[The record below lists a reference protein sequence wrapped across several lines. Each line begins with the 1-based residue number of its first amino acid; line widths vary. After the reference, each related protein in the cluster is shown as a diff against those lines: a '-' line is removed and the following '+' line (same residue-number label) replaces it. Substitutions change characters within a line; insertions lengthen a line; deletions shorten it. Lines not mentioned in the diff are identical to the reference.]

1 MSAQSYAVI
10 ETPIGWIGIAWS
22 AHGLT
27 NLQLPERDREG
38 TRRRLLRRV
47 PAALEARPQG
57 AIAEAVALLERYAA
71 GEEIDFGDVPLD
83 LSGADPFRLAI
94 YRAARRLGFGQTT
107 TYGGFG
113 RKRRSPRRGPR
124 DRPGA
129 GQQSGADHRALPPH
143 PRGRQQD
150 RRLFRP
156 RRRPH
161 QAPAAGHGRRVGRSA
176 ATGAAGIRVLTGT

>member
-27 NLQLPERDREG
+27 NLQLPERDKEG

-107 TYGGFG
+107 TYGGLAESAGHPGEARETGQALGSNPVPIIVPCHRILAAGNKIGGFSAPG
-113 RKRRSPRRGPR
+113 GARTKRRLLAMEGVSVDPP
-124 DRPGA
+124 PPA
-129 GQQSGADHRALPPH
+129 QRA
-143 PRGRQQD
+143 
-150 RRLFRP
+150 F
-156 RRRPH
+156 
-161 QAPAAGHGRRVGRSA
+161 AF
-176 ATGAAGIRVLTGT
+176 